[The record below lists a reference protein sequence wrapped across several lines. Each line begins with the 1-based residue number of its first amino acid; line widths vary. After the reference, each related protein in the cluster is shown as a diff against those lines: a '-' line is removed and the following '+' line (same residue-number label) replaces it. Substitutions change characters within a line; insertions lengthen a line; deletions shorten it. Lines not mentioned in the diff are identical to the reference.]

1 MFTQDLF
8 SVLSAGGPPGRL
20 QVQVRVHH
28 VPCDTTEL
36 CTRRFGAETS
46 KPDVGQ
52 PRLKALLRL
61 PQVPF
66 FCKNAPFFA
75 KKALQRY
82 FKGPCG
88 EKRGVQTPLFCPSGG
103 PLAGSFWRP
112 PPSKG
117 PAKGPFFYPQRA
129 RFKNPMPPSKAHF
142 LPLRGPFPGC
152 LEAEK
157 ARQTPIER
165 PSKAH
170 RRPVKGPSNAHLRP
184 I

>member
-61 PQVPF
+61 RQV
-66 FCKNAPFFA
+66 PFFA
-75 KKALQRY
+75 KKA
-82 FKGPCG
+82 
-88 EKRGVQTPLFCPSGG
+88 PLVE
-103 PLAGSFWRP
+103 LRL
-112 PPSKG
+112 PSKG
-117 PAKGPFFYPQRA
+117 REREEGGGRTAPWEPARGRQGPFQRPLDGPLPPAKGP
-129 RFKNPMPPSKAHF
+129 
-142 LPLRGPFPGC
+142 L
-152 LEAEK
+152 
-157 ARQTPIER
+157 ER
-165 PSKAH
+165 PEGPLDP
-170 RRPVKGPSNAHLRP
+170 RQRPSDAP
-184 I
+184 